1 MDLGILFTLVIQL
14 FFSVSMHLIW
24 GIINALQLVTNLKRM
39 ERLQIP
45 GRVILLLETIDGT
58 VNLRIHE
65 QAQVKSFLQE
75 YFNGILSIIDSIGFV
90 FFALIILVT
99 ILAFVIVLERI
110 LKKYEKA

>member
-1 MDLGILFTLVIQL
+1 MDFGILFTLLIQV

-39 ERLQIP
+39 ERIQTP

-65 QAQVKSFLQE
+65 QPQVKSFLQE
-75 YFNGILSIIDSIGFV
+75 YLDGLLKTIESIGFA
-90 FFALIILVT
+90 FFAIIILGAT
-99 ILAFVIVLERI
+99 LAIAFIVQRI
-110 LKKYEKA
+110 MKKYEKV